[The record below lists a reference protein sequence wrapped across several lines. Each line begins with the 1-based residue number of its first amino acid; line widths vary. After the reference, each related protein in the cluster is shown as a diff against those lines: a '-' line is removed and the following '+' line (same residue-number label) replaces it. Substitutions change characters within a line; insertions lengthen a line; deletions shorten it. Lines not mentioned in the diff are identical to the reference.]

1 MQDGSGE
8 RQTRRFGM
16 HKEEDDGRDR
26 AGDGERAGGDWVER
40 REGPNGKLIAVGIVG
55 VILLLFVVQNTDRTH
70 FDFLF
75 LDGEFPLWTMIV
87 AGAVLGFVAGW
98 AFARIRARRRVD
110 RGS

>member
-1 MQDGSGE
+1 M
-8 RQTRRFGM
+8 RREGDDD
-16 HKEEDDGRDR
+16 HDAEQGAEEGRR
-26 AGDGERAGGDWVER
+26 GDWVER
-40 REGPNGKLIAVGIVG
+40 REGPSGKLIALGVVV

-98 AFARIRARRRVD
+98 AFARIRARRRGN
-110 RGS
+110 RGA

>member
-1 MQDGSGE
+1 MRSEDDDGHDADRGGEE
-8 RQTRRFGM
+8 RQR
-16 HKEEDDGRDR
+16 
-26 AGDGERAGGDWVER
+26 GDWVER
-40 REGPNGKLIAVGIVG
+40 REGPSGKLIAVGIVV

-98 AFARIRARRRVD
+98 AFARIRARRRGH
-110 RGS
+110 RGA

>member
-1 MQDGSGE
+1 MRKEDDDGNDRDQDGHE
-8 RQTRRFGM
+8 R
-16 HKEEDDGRDR
+16 GR
-26 AGDGERAGGDWVER
+26 GVWVER
-40 REGPNGKLIAVGIVG
+40 REGPSGKLIALGVVA

-98 AFARIRARRRVD
+98 AFGRIRARRR
-110 RGS
+110 GA